1 MNPTRV
7 LVSFAPALC
16 SLALALYALQLGAQD
31 YPSRPVRIVV
41 PFSAGGPND
50 IIARLVA
57 HKLGEALGQ
66 QMVIDN
72 RPGAGGNIGTDSV
85 AKAPGDG
92 YTLLSAGPGSL
103 ITNPLLA
110 KVPYD
115 TARDFAPVSL
125 MAGAPNVLVVHPS
138 VPAKTVEE
146 LIALARAQPGR
157 LNYASAGPGSNA
169 HLAAALFA
177 AMAGVDLAHVP
188 YRGTGPGLN
197 DLAAGQVQLA
207 IFGIPPVLPHVKRG
221 ALRALAVTG
230 KRRSTELPDVPT
242 VDEAGVPGYEVNPW
256 YGLLAPA
263 GTPAPIVARLSAEVT
278 KIVRAPDMR
287 DKLAAQGAEA
297 AGGTPEEFAAVI
309 RTDTVLWTRVIREAG
324 IKGE

>member
-1 MNPTRV
+1 MRPV
-7 LVSFAPALC
+7 AAILI
-16 SLALALYALQLGAQD
+16 LALAFSALRAGAQD

-85 AKAPGDG
+85 AKAPPDG

-103 ITNPLLA
+103 ITNPLIG

-138 VPAKTVEE
+138 VPAKSVEE

-157 LNYASAGPGSNA
+157 LNYASAGAGSNA

-177 AMAGVDLAHVP
+177 AMAGIELAHVP

-230 KRRSTELPDVPT
+230 KRRSPELPEVPT

-263 GTPAPIVARLSAEVT
+263 GTPAPIVVRLSAEVT
-278 KIVRAPDMR
+278 RIVRATEMR
-287 DKLAAQGAEA
+287 EKLAAQGAEA

-309 RTDTVLWTRVIREAG
+309 RADTALWTRVIREAG

>member
-7 LVSFAPALC
+7 LVS
-16 SLALALYALQLGAQD
+16 LALALFALQLAAQD

-85 AKAPGDG
+85 AKAPADG

-103 ITNPLLA
+103 ITNPLIG

-138 VPAKTVEE
+138 VPAKSVEE

-221 ALRALAVTG
+221 ALRALAVTCDCCA
-230 KRRSTELPDVPT
+230 RQRSR
-242 VDEAGVPGYEVNPW
+242 A
-256 YGLLAPA
+256 LA
-263 GTPAPIVARLSAEVT
+263 R
-278 KIVRAPDMR
+278 
-287 DKLAAQGAEA
+287 
-297 AGGTPEEFAAVI
+297 
-309 RTDTVLWTRVIREAG
+309 
-324 IKGE
+324 

>member
-1 MNPTRV
+1 MNG
-7 LVSFAPALC
+7 APAPR
-16 SLALALYALQLGAQD
+16 S
-31 YPSRPVRIVV
+31 
-41 PFSAGGPND
+41 
-50 IIARLVA
+50 
-57 HKLGEALGQ
+57 
-66 QMVIDN
+66 
-72 RPGAGGNIGTDSV
+72 GT
-85 AKAPGDG
+85 PPDG
-92 YTLLSAGPGSL
+92 YTLKYGANGAMTIAPSL
-103 ITNPLLA
+103 YSKLA
-110 KVPYD
+110 YD
-115 TARDFAPVSL
+115 PTRDFTPVSL
-125 MAGAPNVLVVHPS
+125 VLAMASILAVNNE
-138 VPAKTVEE
+138 VPVKSFQE

-177 AMAGVDLAHVP
+177 AMDGIEIAHVP

-197 DLAAGQVQLA
+197 DLVAGQVQLA

-230 KRRSTELPDVPT
+230 KRRSAELPDVPT

-287 DKLAAQGAEA
+287 EKLAAQGADA
-297 AGGTPEEFAAVI
+297 AGGTPEDFAAVI
-309 RTDTVLWTRVIREAG
+309 RADTVLWTRVIREAG

>member
-7 LVSFAPALC
+7 LVS
-16 SLALALYALQLGAQD
+16 LALAFFALQLAAQD

-57 HKLGEALGQ
+57 HRLGEALGQ

-85 AKAPGDG
+85 AKAPADG

-138 VPAKTVEE
+138 VPAKSVEE

-157 LNYASAGPGSNA
+157 LNYASAGAGSNA

-309 RTDTVLWTRVIREAG
+309 RADTVLWTRVIREAG